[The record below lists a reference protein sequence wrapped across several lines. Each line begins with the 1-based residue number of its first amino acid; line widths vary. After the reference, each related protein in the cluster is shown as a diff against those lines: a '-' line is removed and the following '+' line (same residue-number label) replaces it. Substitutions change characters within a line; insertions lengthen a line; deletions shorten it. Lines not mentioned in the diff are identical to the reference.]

1 LAGLS
6 SNQVFALST
15 AGFAGLY
22 NAEIAAEI
30 GNLKTSQIVGVS
42 IAAGAAQAAVRL
54 PRSRAQTGAFTS
66 RQIVALGT
74 SVAGFTLA
82 EEVALSATQPL
93 VR

>member
-1 LAGLS
+1 VAGLS

-42 IAAGAAQAAVRL
+42 IAAGAAQAAVKPTALAPPRPARSPPGRSSRL
-54 PRSRAQTGAFTS
+54 GPALPASPRPRW
-66 RQIVALGT
+66 R
-74 SVAGFTLA
+74 
-82 EEVALSATQPL
+82 
-93 VR
+93 R

>member
-1 LAGLS
+1 MAGLS

-42 IAAGAAQAAVRL
+42 IAAGAAQAGYRAR
-54 PRSRAQTGAFTS
+54 PAQTGAFTS

-74 SVAGFTLA
+74 RVAGFTSA
-82 EEVALSATQPL
+82 EVAALSAIQPL
-93 VR
+93 AR